1 MRHLTFNILMAMA
14 ILCAAFPAQAKE
26 KAVAVFT
33 VNPQMHCQNCE
44 NKIKGNLRFEKGVSE
59 ITTDLE
65 QQTVKVDYDT
75 DKTDVAKLQAAF
87 NKIGYEATEVT
98 STCVTEE
105 SCAGQGNTPDCVKK
119 KSCTRYKGCGD
130 NVTAKGACCKKD

>member
-1 MRHLTFNILMAMA
+1 MRHLTFTILMAMA
-14 ILCAAFPAQAKE
+14 IFCAAFPAQAKE

-65 QQTVKVDYDT
+65 QQTVKVGYDK
-75 DKTDVAKLQAAF
+75 DKTDVAKLQGAF
-87 NKIGYEATEVT
+87 KKIGYDATEVT
-98 STCVTEE
+98 STCVTEGN
-105 SCAGQGNTPDCVKK
+105 CTGQG
-119 KSCTRYKGCGD
+119 
-130 NVTAKGACCKKD
+130 TAPGLREEAIMHTGQELRRKEYDRQGSML